1 METIDRASPEP
12 YYAQL
17 ARILEGRLKAGH
29 FKPGD
34 RFPGE
39 TQLTRQYDLARST
52 VRETLRALEQQG
64 LIRMV
69 PNRGA
74 FVNGME
80 SNRWMLQVTQGFL
93 EPEAHSPD
101 RAIATTV
108 LRSGYEPASDPVAKA
123 LGLVGPQ
130 QVFVLERLRQMDGKP
145 AMHSTNWLPGEVGAA
160 LLGKPVLEGG
170 KSLNQTLRESGFSIY
185 SARRE
190 VAAVAAPEHT
200 AKLLQLKRNT
210 PILLIRSVSRDENGR
225 PFDYYCSYVRSDV
238 VTISVNA
245 GRHYRWQGP
254 LRAQAV

>member
-17 ARILEGRLKAGH
+17 AKILEGRLKAGH

-123 LGLVGPQ
+123 LGLVGAQ

-245 GRHYRWQGP
+245 EARGEASGK
-254 LRAQAV
+254 